1 MRLAHAALVLL
12 LTVTASVDATADEW
26 RDPSIVHVPVHEL
39 VNGETELPTTGYLS
53 TGQPTRELLERAAD
67 AGYAAVI
74 DLRGA
79 DEERGL
85 DERAVTESLGMTYVS
100 IPLSTPADAT
110 LGAAAEVA
118 GVLRGV
124 DGPVL
129 LHCASGNRV
138 GALFALN
145 AAADGAADE
154 EALAVGKKAG
164 LTRWLAAIREKLTA
178 P

>member
-1 MRLAHAALVLL
+1 MRAYWAAAAFALLV
-12 LTVTASVDATADEW
+12 VGGVTADEW
-26 RDPSIVHVPVHEL
+26 LDPPIVHVPVRQL
-39 VNGETELPTTGYLS
+39 VEGEKDLPRAGYLS
-53 TGQPTRELLERAAD
+53 TGQPSRELLQRAAD

-74 DLRGA
+74 DLRGK
-79 DEERGL
+79 DEDRGL
-85 DERAVTESLGMTYVS
+85 DERAATEALGMTYVS

-110 LGAAAEVA
+110 FGAAAELA
-118 GVLRGV
+118 GLLRGL

-145 AAADGAADE
+145 AAAEGATLE
-154 EALAVGKKAG
+154 EAMAIGRKAG
-164 LTRWLAAIREKLTA
+164 LTRWEGEIRDKLAA

>member
-1 MRLAHAALVLL
+1 MRAACALLALL
-12 LTVTASVDATADEW
+12 LAAGAAADEW
-26 RDPSIVHVPVHEL
+26 LNPPIVHAPVSAL
-39 VNGETELPTTGYLS
+39 VDGDAELPTSGYLS
-53 TGQPTRELLERAAD
+53 TGQPTRELLARAAD

-74 DLRGA
+74 DLRGE
-79 DEERGL
+79 DEDRGL
-85 DERAVTESLGMTYVS
+85 DERAVTEALGMTYVS

-110 LGAAAEVA
+110 LGAAAEMA
-118 GVLRGV
+118 GLLRGF

-145 AAADGAADE
+145 AAADGATDE
-154 EALAVGKKAG
+154 EALTVGKKAG
-164 LTRWLAAIREKLTA
+164 LTRWHNAIRKKLAT

>member
-1 MRLAHAALVLL
+1 MRAACALVALL
-12 LTVTASVDATADEW
+12 LAVCATADEW
-26 RDPSIVHVPVHEL
+26 LNPPIVHAPVSAL
-39 VNGETELPTTGYLS
+39 VDGDSELPTSGYLS
-53 TGQPTRELLERAAD
+53 TGQPTRELLERAAA

-74 DLRGA
+74 DLRGK
-79 DEERGL
+79 DEDRGL
-85 DERAVTESLGMTYVS
+85 DERAATEALGMTYVS

-118 GVLRGV
+118 GLLRGF

-145 AAADGAADE
+145 AAADGATDE

-164 LTRWLAAIREKLTA
+164 LTRWHNAIRKKLAAR
-178 P
+178 